1 LTVWRM
7 PLTGK
12 SISERGYLLKM
23 GYLRI
28 HCVGCRRRWHV
39 YNRDDWTTAA
49 ARTCPNCGA
58 QIDAGTWGGYMLPS
72 FGGMEDTNR
81 EFIRDHSGY
90 GTPLFRVD
98 YIANNNERIKK

>member
-1 LTVWRM
+1 
-7 PLTGK
+7 
-12 SISERGYLLKM
+12 
-23 GYLRI
+23 
-28 HCVGCRRRWHV
+28 
-39 YNRDDWTTAA
+39 
-49 ARTCPNCGA
+49 
-58 QIDAGTWGGYMLPS
+58 MLPS